1 MTAKE
6 CIARAGAESL
16 TLGALSFKIES
27 ENGGSMEN
35 SFNRLSAMLSGT
47 ARPKTCAPPA
57 G

>member
-6 CIARAGAESL
+6 CIARAEAESL
-16 TLGALSFKIES
+16 TLGTLSLAIES
-27 ENGGSMEN
+27 ET
-35 SFNRLSAMLSGT
+35 GT